1 VNADGEKNGF
11 FARLNSIANGE
22 GAPRAV
28 VAPASS
34 VVPRAAAQP
43 PAPFANPTIF
53 VAEDEHRV
61 VSETIAALAASP
73 DVYAVNGALAEV
85 DAQNVIHPMARER
98 IRDVATAS
106 ANFVKLDKKKDTEKP
121 CHPPKWL
128 AGEIFA
134 RKSLPDVRMLEGVVT
149 TPILRD
155 DGALVTEP
163 GYDAASRLLL
173 RPAFRIRS
181 LPESPSRSDAADAA
195 ARVVEVFDEFPHRD
209 PKLGKAFALSVV
221 LTPFARHLVGCTPLF
236 AVRGSRPGCGKGTL
250 TDAALTIALGR
261 KPARASWSAESEEQ
275 RKTLDG
281 WVRRGEL
288 VGMLDNV
295 TAPIGGPE
303 LERVA
308 TSEIVD
314 VRILGSTQMASFKW
328 RGILIANGNGL
339 VFVGDMPRRVL
350 MTDLV
355 PLDDRPDQRSGWR
368 FHPLVE
374 YVQGH
379 RAELTADA
387 LTILVAHARAGRPA
401 PASARTW
408 GSFERW
414 TSVVADAVWW
424 ATETDPLDAR
434 ITREAQTDSTND
446 ALEALVRMWK
456 AYCGG
461 EASTAEFLT
470 RVREDSEGN
479 AYVDQI
485 LDQQVPL
492 KTGKETKAGR
502 LSTLL
507 TRHTRRW
514 TNIDGALLG
523 FEKGDKGMYG
533 VRWRV
538 VAPTDGSM
546 TA

>member
-1 VNADGEKNGF
+1 MIADDSKADLY
-11 FARLNSIANGE
+11 ARLNAIADGKVSA
-22 GAPRAV
+22 AP
-28 VAPASS
+28 PSS
-34 VVPRAAAQP
+34 VVQLAPHASASMP
-43 PAPFANPTIF
+43 PPLSNPTIF

-61 VSETIAALAASP
+61 VTETIAALAQSP

-85 DAQNVIHPMARER
+85 DSQNVIHLMARER

-128 AGEIFA
+128 AGEVFA
-134 RKSLPDVRMLEGVVT
+134 RKSLPDVRVLEGVST

-173 RPAFRIRS
+173 RPAFRIRT
-181 LPESPSRSDAADAA
+181 LPQIPSREDAAAAA
-195 ARVVEVFDEFPHRD
+195 ARVADVFDEFPHRD
-209 PKLGKAFALSVV
+209 ASLGKAFALSIA
-221 LTPFARHLVGCTPLF
+221 LTPFARHLIGCTPLF
-236 AVRGSRPGCGKGTL
+236 AVRGSRPGCGKGTI
-250 TDAALTIALGR
+250 TDAALAIALGR
-261 KPARASWSAESEEQ
+261 KPARASWAAESEEQ

-295 TAPIGGPE
+295 TTPLGGPE
-303 LERVA
+303 LERVT

-328 RGILIANGNGL
+328 RGIIVANGNGL

-355 PLDDRPDQRSGWR
+355 PLDDKPDQRSNWR
-368 FHPLVE
+368 YHPLVDH
-374 YVQGH
+374 VLAH
-379 RAELTADA
+379 RAELAADA
-387 LTILVAHARAGRPA
+387 LTILVAHARAGRPG
-401 PASARTW
+401 PSRTW

-414 TSVVADAVWW
+414 TTVIADAVWW

-446 ALEALVRMWK
+446 ALEALVRMWR

-461 EASTAEFLT
+461 EASTAEFLA
-470 RVREDSEGN
+470 RVREDNEGN